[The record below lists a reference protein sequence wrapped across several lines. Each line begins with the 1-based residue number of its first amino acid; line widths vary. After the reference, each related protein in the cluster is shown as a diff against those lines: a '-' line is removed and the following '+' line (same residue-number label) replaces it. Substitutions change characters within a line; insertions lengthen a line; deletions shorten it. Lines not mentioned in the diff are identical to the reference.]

1 MSYNINGKALEE
13 LRASTKENP
22 SGIFPKEKVP
32 NLWNHIQEHCLTG
45 DSNQTDFCFERLGE
59 VYDVDI
65 FGDSLVI
72 YKHNWKPY

>member
-32 NLWNHIQEHCLTG
+32 NLWGSH
-45 DSNQTDFCFERLGE
+45 
-59 VYDVDI
+59 
-65 FGDSLVI
+65 
-72 YKHNWKPY
+72 